1 MNKATNLGK
10 KEQTCINVRYERPVD
25 IFLIL
30 AEAMRIMNKLN

>member
-10 KEQTCINVRYERPVD
+10 KGQTCINVRYERPVD